1 MPKSRHARLQ
11 RDQLMKPRQWHSAL
25 RSYVLMVAGLNL
37 VWAIAQ
43 LPFYTLWRTATPTT
57 IAFAV
62 IHCTAGDVVIAITAL
77 VLCLVIFGNIDWP
90 KAQSFLM
97 SAWVVIAG
105 LIYTIYSERMNI
117 ANGAWAYSDLMP
129 IIPFWDV
136 GLTPIFQWLLIPS
149 YCLYKIKTR

>member
-1 MPKSRHARLQ
+1 
-11 RDQLMKPRQWHSAL
+11 MKPQQWHSAL
-25 RSYVLMVAGLNL
+25 RSYVFTLAGLNFL
-37 VWAIAQ
+37 WEIAQ
-43 LPFYTLWRTATPTT
+43 LPFYTLWQTATPTT

-77 VLCLVIFGNIDWP
+77 VLCLVIFGNSDWP

-129 IIPFWDV
+129 IIPFLDV
-136 GLTPIFQWLLIPS
+136 GLMPIFQWLLIPS

>member
-1 MPKSRHARLQ
+1 
-11 RDQLMKPRQWHSAL
+11 MKAQTWHSAL

-37 VWAIAQ
+37 VWEIAQ
-43 LPFYTLWRTATPTT
+43 LPLYTLWRTATPTT

-77 VLCLVIFGNIDWP
+77 VLCLVIFGNSDWP

-129 IIPFWDV
+129 IIPWFDV
-136 GLTPIFQWLLIPS
+136 GLAPIFQWLIIPS
-149 YCLYKIKTR
+149 YCLWKIKKHTTAAR